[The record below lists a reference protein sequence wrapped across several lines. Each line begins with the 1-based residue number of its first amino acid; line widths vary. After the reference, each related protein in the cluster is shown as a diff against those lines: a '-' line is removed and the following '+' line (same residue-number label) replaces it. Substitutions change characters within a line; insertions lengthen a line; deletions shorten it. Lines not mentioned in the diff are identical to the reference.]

1 MFGISDAGTP
11 SLGSAPRLPLAPRCG
26 KAELEII
33 TVSQDITSFSRP
45 ARLMLC
51 DKRRT
56 RRTWAVDSNLFE
68 LWELFSGTVQYR
80 SALLLT
86 WGVVLNFSVYS

>member
-1 MFGISDAGTP
+1 MFGIPDAGKP

-26 KAELEII
+26 KTELENI
-33 TVSQDITSFSRP
+33 TVSQDINSLSRP

-56 RRTWAVDSNLFE
+56 RRTRAVDSDLFE
-68 LWELFSGTVQYR
+68 LRELFSGTVQYR

-86 WGVVLNFSVYS
+86 WGVGLDFSVYS